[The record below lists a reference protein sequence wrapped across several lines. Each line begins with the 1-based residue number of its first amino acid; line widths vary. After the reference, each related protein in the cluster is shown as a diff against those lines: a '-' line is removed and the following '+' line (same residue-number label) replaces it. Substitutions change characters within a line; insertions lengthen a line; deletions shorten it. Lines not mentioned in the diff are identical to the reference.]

1 MYLIDIY
8 NSSLPLPL
16 SPPPPHPL
24 QQSEPTVFNPFL
36 RGLKSDFVGT
46 RYSAFWSH
54 VTSEG
59 VTLVS
64 SVECGVS
71 DVTPEQA
78 KQVSP
83 VMTHLILN

>member
-1 MYLIDIY
+1 M
-8 NSSLPLPL
+8 
-16 SPPPPHPL
+16 
-24 QQSEPTVFNPFL
+24 FNPFL
-36 RGLKSDFVGT
+36 RELKSDFVGT
-46 RYSAFWSH
+46 RYAAFWSH

-83 VMTHLILN
+83 VMTHSYVTQWIVQSSLANSHTVSNSHVTCQLSLI

>member
-1 MYLIDIY
+1 M
-8 NSSLPLPL
+8 
-16 SPPPPHPL
+16 
-24 QQSEPTVFNPFL
+24 
-36 RGLKSDFVGT
+36 
-46 RYSAFWSH
+46 
-54 VTSEG
+54 TSEG

-83 VMTHLILN
+83 VMTHSYVTQWIVQSSLANSHTVSNSHVTCQLSLI

>member
-1 MYLIDIY
+1 M
-8 NSSLPLPL
+8 
-16 SPPPPHPL
+16 
-24 QQSEPTVFNPFL
+24 FNPFL

-83 VMTHLILN
+83 VMTHLICNSVAVDRITQYLTVELIEVLACALL